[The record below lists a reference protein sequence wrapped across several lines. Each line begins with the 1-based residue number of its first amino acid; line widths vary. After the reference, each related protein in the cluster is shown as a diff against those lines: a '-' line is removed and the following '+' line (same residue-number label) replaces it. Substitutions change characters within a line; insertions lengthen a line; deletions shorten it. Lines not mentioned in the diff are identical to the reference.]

1 MIPCNLHFFLYLVKV
16 IIMNYSYFNF
26 IFHLKI
32 KYFHHLFIYKA
43 ISGVLKCE
51 EHGSNNIL

>member
-1 MIPCNLHFFLYLVKV
+1 
-16 IIMNYSYFNF
+16 MNYSYFNF